1 MPRYFS
7 ERGRNHEEV
16 LDRIRK
22 KYGDRARILMQKNVP
37 GPGIRGLMGKQQVE
51 YTGYITGIEE
61 AKVVQNNRDQE
72 NRAAI
77 LASVGREPV
86 VRTERIQ
93 ESTIGIGSGPGNDN
107 LDEVLKEIRDLK
119 GRLSVSASTPPPEP
133 FPHLTELAEILREN
147 DFEGEYTKEL
157 LNTLR
162 GEFTAAD
169 LEDREKVHRRAAH
182 YIAESLDY
190 FRSDITN
197 GSRIFILIGPTGV
210 GKTTTIAKLAAVHGL
225 SSQGADVRIF
235 TVDSFRIGAR
245 AQVETYG
252 EIMGIPVKAVDDY
265 DELKTELALASDAD
279 LILVDTIGKSPRD
292 AVKIDEMRTLLS
304 ACGDGAEVHLALS
317 STTKSADLKD
327 IMTQFE
333 SFSYQSV
340 VLTKLDETSR
350 IGNLVSAIASR
361 GIPLSYL
368 TDGQTVPLD
377 IAVASPM
384 RLLSR
389 LKGLDYDR
397 TELEERYPADDLTAA
412 WR

>member
-1 MPRYFS
+1 M
-7 ERGRNHEEV
+7 E
-16 LDRIRK
+16 
-22 KYGDRARILMQKNVP
+22 
-37 GPGIRGLMGKQQVE
+37 
-51 YTGYITGIEE
+51 
-61 AKVVQNNRDQE
+61 
-72 NRAAI
+72 
-77 LASVGREPV
+77 
-86 VRTERIQ
+86 
-93 ESTIGIGSGPGNDN
+93 
-107 LDEVLKEIRDLK
+107 
-119 GRLSVSASTPPPEP
+119 
-133 FPHLTELAEILREN
+133 
-147 DFEGEYTKEL
+147 
-157 LNTLR
+157 
-162 GEFTAAD
+162 
-169 LEDREKVHRRAAH
+169 
-182 YIAESLDY
+182 
-190 FRSDITN
+190 
-197 GSRIFILIGPTGV
+197 
-210 GKTTTIAKLAAVHGL
+210 
-225 SSQGADVRIF
+225 
-235 TVDSFRIGAR
+235 
-245 AQVETYG
+245 
-252 EIMGIPVKAVDDY
+252 
-265 DELKTELALASDAD
+265 AD

-389 LKGLDYDR
+389 LKGLEYDR
-397 TELEERYPADDLTAA
+397 TELEERYPAADLTAA